1 MRLLRAAALA
11 SAPMSLAKAQEA
23 EAPLCFTG
31 CFKSFA
37 WEGCTLDKSRPP
49 GCHECL
55 YVNNDRLTPNPAK
68 PMLRQCE
75 ELCSARGWTDYYGLQ
90 DGTACYCGRGSLL
103 RDTEVSEEQCAPCPD
118 LQDERCGA
126 MGAGNPA
133 DMVVYAQAG
142 VCHGG
147 GLGST
152 FSAAVLGLG
161 CVYLAVG
168 VAMEHRRT
176 GAKGLEALPHR
187 QQWLALHAL
196 VMDGF
201 QFARGR
207 RRGGSYARV
216 DEGGRA
222 AKRDEGAKEQG
233 GARAKGAKGGGGK
246 QKKSRKS
253 KERRR
258 EGADGHGASLGSGSS
273 REGAPAAEGR
283 GDAPAP
289 APAAAAAAA
298 GTAAGGGGRWIH
310 IPN

>member
-1 MRLLRAAALA
+1 MLLRVAALA
-11 SAPMSLAKAQEA
+11 SAPMSLAQEA

-176 GAKGLEALPHR
+176 GAKGLDALPHR

-207 RRGGSYARV
+207 RRGGGYARGGGYSRV

-222 AKRDEGAKEQG
+222 GKRDEGAKE
-233 GARAKGAKGGGGK
+233 KGTGGGGGK

-258 EGADGHGASLGSGSS
+258 EGGDGHGASSGAGSS
-273 REGAPAAEGR
+273 RGESP
-283 GDAPAP
+283 APAP
-289 APAAAAAAA
+289 APAAAAA
-298 GTAAGGGGRWIH
+298 GGGRWVH
-310 IPN
+310 VPN

>member
-11 SAPMSLAKAQEA
+11 GAPMSLAKAQEA
-23 EAPLCFTG
+23 EAQLCFVG

-37 WEGCTLDKSRPP
+37 WQGCTLDKSRPP

-176 GAKGLEALPHR
+176 GAKGLDALPHR
-187 QQWLALHAL
+187 QQWRAL
-196 VMDGF
+196 
-201 QFARGR
+201 QTR
-207 RRGGSYARV
+207 
-216 DEGGRA
+216 
-222 AKRDEGAKEQG
+222 QG
-233 GARAKGAKGGGGK
+233 VG
-246 QKKSRKS
+246 
-253 KERRR
+253 ER
-258 EGADGHGASLGSGSS
+258 LGQ
-273 REGAPAAEGR
+273 
-283 GDAPAP
+283 
-289 APAAAAAAA
+289 
-298 GTAAGGGGRWIH
+298 
-310 IPN
+310 

>member
-23 EAPLCFTG
+23 EAPLCFVG

-37 WEGCTLDKSRPP
+37 WQGCTLDKSRPP

-118 LQDERCGA
+118 LQEERCGA
-126 MGAGNPA
+126 VGAGNPA

-142 VCHGG
+142 ACHGG
-147 GLGST
+147 GLGSA

-187 QQWLALHAL
+187 QQWRALHAL

-207 RRGGSYARV
+207 RRGGGYARV
-216 DEGGRA
+216 DDGGRA
-222 AKRDEGAKEQG
+222 GKRDEGAKEQG

-258 EGADGHGASLGSGSS
+258 EGANSHGASPGSGSS
-273 REGAPAAEGR
+273 RKKTSAAEGK

-289 APAAAAAAA
+289 APAPAPAV
-298 GTAAGGGGRWIH
+298 GTAAGGGGRWVH
-310 IPN
+310 VPN